1 MNYRSSNSD
10 APEKNI
16 ELQLQ
21 QGTLY
26 TIVPSTNATISPAVF
41 KLFPGFRSPF
51 TFTAQQRVWA
61 HNLLEMG

>member
-1 MNYRSSNSD
+1 MNYRPSNSD

-26 TIVPSTNATISPAVF
+26 TIVPSNATISPAVF